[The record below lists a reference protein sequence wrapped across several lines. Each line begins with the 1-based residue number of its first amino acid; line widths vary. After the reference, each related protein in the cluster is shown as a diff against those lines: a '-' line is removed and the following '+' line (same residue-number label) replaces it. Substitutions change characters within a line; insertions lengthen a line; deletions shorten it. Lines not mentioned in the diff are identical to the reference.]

1 MQIQP
6 LNDPA
11 PSLEGLAEAR
21 HSAQAEPSRPQG
33 ERAKETGAAE
43 DKPQTQVEYTTVTTH
58 CNKHHR
64 HTPACPHTVTT
75 QPAAPAA
82 PAAPTGGAPG
92 RLVDME
98 L

>member
-1 MQIQP
+1 MEIQP
-6 LNDPA
+6 VNSA
-11 PSLEGLAEAR
+11 SSSLEGLAEAR
-21 HSAQAEPSRPQG
+21 RSAQPEPSRPQG
-33 ERAKETGAAE
+33 DRAGGAAKE
-43 DKPQTQVEYTTVTTH
+43 KPGDQVEYTTVTTH
-58 CNKHHR
+58 CGKQHR
-64 HTPACPHTVTT
+64 HTPACPHTVVT